1 MQTVNHNAKAA
12 TIALASYAVFTG
24 SDTIIKLLSDGVPL
38 AQVTFISTGLAAAF
52 IVLQAIVTGKTSRLV
67 PRFPIFTV
75 TRAVI
80 LASETALI
88 FYAFSQIP
96 LTEAYV
102 LAFLAP
108 IFVALLAFLFL
119 KERLSWLATIG
130 VILGFV
136 GVVIVLRPTSSPLEL
151 GHFAAIGSAFLF
163 AITLLMLKRAHLDES
178 DLALAFSPLV
188 ILSVSALMTALW
200 SDSLVSMSWRTV
212 AIFMLG
218 GVCMYA
224 GNMLLVRAFRTGQP
238 SIVAPFQYSQLFWG
252 SLFSYFIFGATIDLY
267 TIIGAAVIVLSG
279 LLVLR

>member
-12 TIALASYAVFTG
+12 LIALASYAIFTG
-24 SDTIIKLLSDGVPL
+24 SDTVIKLLSDGIPL
-38 AQVTFISTGLAAAF
+38 AQVTFISTGLAATF
-52 IVLQAIVTGKTSRLV
+52 IILQAVVTGKTTRLV

-119 KERLSWLATIG
+119 GERLSSLATVG

-178 DLALAFSPLV
+178 DLALAFLPLV

-200 SDSLVSMSWRTV
+200 YESLVSMPWQTV
-212 AIFMLG
+212 AIFVLG

-267 TIIGAAVIVLSG
+267 TIIGAAVIVCSG